1 MTPQIYKIKES
12 INIMEKN
19 ITNLKFVIDH
29 ITVKF
34 DKKNYYCVEHF
45 KPFVKYCFD
54 HKKNLC
60 EECVF
65 SHEND
70 KVKSLKEMT
79 PQIDKIKESISI
91 MEKNITNLKTVID
104 DIKNSLDGALRIFK
118 RYVYVANDIIGKFEL
133 FNKELKNYNILKS
146 LRNLTLSN
154 DKMNKDLEDIIK
166 ESDLSKKASN
176 LIKIHLEKEENYKN
190 IDLIKKQ
197 DISKDNDDDWF
208 ESIGNEEKLKNSGQK
223 QEKQG
228 ST

>member
-1 MTPQIYKIKES
+1 MNQHSEYFCKVHVKEH
-12 INIMEKN
+12 KDA
-19 ITNLKFVIDH
+19 DH

-70 KVKSLKEMT
+70 KVKSFKEMT

-91 MEKNITNLKTVID
+91 MEKNIKNLGFVINY
-104 DIKNSLDGALRIFK
+104 IKSRLDGALRIFK
-118 RYVYVANDIIGKFEL
+118 RYAYIANDIIGKFEL
-133 FNKELKNYNILKS
+133 FNKDLKNYSILKS
-146 LRNLTLSN
+146 LENLTLSN
-154 DKMNKDLEDIIK
+154 EKINKDLENIIK
-166 ESDLSKKASN
+166 ENDLLKKASN
-176 LIKIHLEKEENYKN
+176 FIKIHLEKEEDYKN
-190 IDLIKKQ
+190 NDLTKKQ

-208 ESIGNEEKLKNSGQK
+208 ESIGNGEKLKNSGQK

-228 ST
+228 STQAH